1 MFSPGIEVTML
12 VTTLLTLFTV
22 FTMAKCSDPPAVLV
36 DIRRFDPAGQ
46 ETYQEVQVNIK
57 SI

>member
-12 VTTLLTLFTV
+12 VTTLLTL